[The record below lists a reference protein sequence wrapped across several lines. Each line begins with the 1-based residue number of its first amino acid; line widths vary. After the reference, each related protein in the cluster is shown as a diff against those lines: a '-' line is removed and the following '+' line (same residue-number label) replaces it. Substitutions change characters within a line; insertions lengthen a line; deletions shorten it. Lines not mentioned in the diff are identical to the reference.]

1 METRI
6 IVMVVL
12 YWPIRFCGIG
22 MLLNCNINLLFESD
36 IILLLS
42 LIALGLFETN
52 VIIVLIAIEILS
64 K

>member
-1 METRI
+1 
-6 IVMVVL
+6 
-12 YWPIRFCGIG
+12 

-36 IILLLS
+36 IIPLLS

>member
-1 METRI
+1 
-6 IVMVVL
+6 
-12 YWPIRFCGIG
+12 